1 MSKTVLDLN
10 ASEMREF
17 FLQSDR
23 YCTVKLPKYFC
34 FTNLLKNLYEHIKK
48 KTESS
53 IVQDCKK
60 AGNFEHI
67 SYEITVDKNGGLDW
81 RKLQL
86 IHPFLYVSLLRVLEI
101 HWNGLQERF
110 ACFKQDNI
118 LCASIPIVPDNRRS
132 DFKEMVLN
140 WDEKVVHISLSFL
153 LEYSCLIRT
162 DITNCYNSVYT
173 HAVEWALNGKE
184 FSKQE
189 VLGKT
194 DKNQKKKKENVGKV
208 IDTLLRYMHYRQTN
222 GIPQG
227 SVLMD
232 FIAELVLGYVD
243 IKLTEA
249 IGKARINSY
258 KIIRYRDDYRIFTKN
273 SDDGNAIL
281 KILSEVLSEFGFK
294 LNAQKTFVTEDL
306 VNGVFKKDRLELIL
320 EPLRVSTGLE
330 QLIRIYNFGQKFP
343 NSGQIVKLLSGYR
356 YTLNKWLSKR
366 KISDTQITELVAIV
380 TNIANKNPRTYPVC
394 MNIVSFLTDQYSCDE
409 QKKDII
415 EKIKNKLSGGTRR
428 ELLEIWM
435 QRLTLKFGYEQS
447 TSSQLCQL
455 INRNND
461 TSGLFDISWLPNEIQ
476 NIFRKI
482 PVIDRN
488 VIEKMPPVIGKNET
502 DDFNEY

>member
-1 MSKTVLDLN
+1 
-10 ASEMREF
+10 MREF

-48 KTESS
+48 KNESSS
-53 IVQDCKK
+53 IVQRCEE

-67 SYEITVDKNGGLDW
+67 NYEIMVDKGSGLDW

-86 IHPFLYVSLLRVLEI
+86 IHPFLYVSLLRILEI
-101 HWNGLQERF
+101 HWDKLQKRF

-118 LCASIPIVPDNRRS
+118 LCASIPTVPDGRRS
-132 DFKEMVLN
+132 YTKETVLN
-140 WDEKVVHISLSFL
+140 WDKKVVHVSLSFL
-153 LEYSCLIRT
+153 LDYSCLICT

-184 FSKQE
+184 CAKQE
-189 VLGKT
+189 VCRKT
-194 DKNQKKKKENVGKV
+194 NKNQKKKKENVGKV
-208 IDTLLRYMHYRQTN
+208 IDTLLGYMHYRQTN

-249 IGKARINSY
+249 IREAKIDGY
-258 KIIRYRDDYRIFTKN
+258 KIIRYRDDYKIFTKN

-294 LNAQKTFVTEDL
+294 LNAQKTSVTEDL
-306 VNGVFKKDRLELIL
+306 VNGAFKEDKLAL
-320 EPLRVSTGLE
+320 VMASFKSAKSLE
-330 QLIRIYNFGQKFP
+330 QLIRIYNFGKKFP
-343 NSGQIVKLLSGYR
+343 NSGQIVKFLSRYR
-356 YTLNKWLSKR
+356 CMLDKWLSKR

-380 TNIANKNPRTYPVC
+380 TNIADKNPRTYPVC
-394 MNIVSFLTDQYSCDE
+394 MNIVSFLTDQYSSDE

-447 TSSQLCQL
+447 TSSKLCQL

-461 TSGLFDISWLPNEIQ
+461 TSGLFDISWLSNEIRDV
-476 NIFRKI
+476 FHKT

-488 VIEKMPPVIGKNET
+488 IIEKMPPVIDKNET